1 VALLRVRIALQS
13 ERAAMSNF
21 AQNWPRYR
29 AQSGGTAKPKFTGRR
44 WPAASGRMVLT
55 WRPPMTDFSYA
66 TDANIKRFQNL
77 LETSVDATERQILQR
92 LLEEEKA
99 KAVLQAPEPEKK

>member
-1 VALLRVRIALQS
+1 
-13 ERAAMSNF
+13 
-21 AQNWPRYR
+21 
-29 AQSGGTAKPKFTGRR
+29 
-44 WPAASGRMVLT
+44 
-55 WRPPMTDFSYA
+55 MTDFSYA

-77 LETSVDATERQILQR
+77 LETSVDATERKILQR